1 MMIQREQ
8 IGQHWS
14 PYATANFF
22 GCTLASQLNPTEER
36 MGKHRHRWRRWGT
49 HKIPR
54 AITQYHPYYQ
64 EPAAGEVV
72 RDVDLFDVD
81 LCKCGVGRIAR
92 TEAIERSA
100 GGNRTIIW
108 PKTKYFEGGLVVGL
122 FGRPIEDDGGL
133 LIADN

>member
-1 MMIQREQ
+1 MAR
-8 IGQHWS
+8 
-14 PYATANFF
+14 
-22 GCTLASQLNPTEER
+22 
-36 MGKHRHRWRRWGT
+36 HRHRWRRWGT

-54 AITQYHPYYQ
+54 TTTQYHPFD
-64 EPAAGEVV
+64 EPAGEVP

-92 TEAIERSA
+92 SEAIERLA
-100 GGNRTIIW
+100 GGNRTILW
-108 PKTKYFEGGLVVGL
+108 SKTQYFEGGLIVGL